1 MTRGR
6 SRHPHHEL
14 ACIWLL
20 RDPRTTV
27 WVAWHP
33 CIPTSPSRWC
43 GALDSAVIP
52 AFAAHAQH
60 SSLTRTTPAGMLLC
74 YTLPGRRIPPAG
86 APRTAAGW
94 KNTATVSPH
103 PGSSVSLP
111 FFSHPCGPAP
121 PYPPSSTFSCMLS
134 RCSVAPRCAHPPLTL
149 PRQSTLR
156 RFASPCSCTC
166 TCATSARLLTTRRV
180 PLMSG
185 SAHTT
190 VGAVLNPPR
199 GGWGGRPVIALLL
212 SQHLNE
218 FIYVNKNEGLCAGS
232 LAPRPPSV

>member
-1 MTRGR
+1 MQLATFHEVCAVRLTAPPWSCHSPHRDRDVHFAMTRGR

-103 PGSSVSLP
+103 PGSSVSLHHQRP
-111 FFSHPCGPAP
+111 R
-121 PYPPSSTFSCMLS
+121 YST
-134 RCSVAPRCAHPPLTL
+134 
-149 PRQSTLR
+149 RQ
-156 RFASPCSCTC
+156 A
-166 TCATSARLLTTRRV
+166 A
-180 PLMSG
+180 
-185 SAHTT
+185 
-190 VGAVLNPPR
+190 
-199 GGWGGRPVIALLL
+199 
-212 SQHLNE
+212 
-218 FIYVNKNEGLCAGS
+218 
-232 LAPRPPSV
+232 